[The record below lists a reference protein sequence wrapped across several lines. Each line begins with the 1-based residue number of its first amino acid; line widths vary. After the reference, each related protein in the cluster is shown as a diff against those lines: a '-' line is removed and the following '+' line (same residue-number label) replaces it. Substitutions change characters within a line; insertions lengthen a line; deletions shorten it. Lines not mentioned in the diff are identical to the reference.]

1 MSKRG
6 WILLGTALPVMALLS
21 LLGWAVV
28 RSGGNPGSLGVNS
41 VFGRVNVEAKPA
53 SDFNLELLNGGTLTL
68 SDLRGKVVLVDFWAS
83 WCPPCRQEAQT
94 LAQVYREYAD
104 QPVEFIGVDIW
115 DRREDAL
122 AYINNYNVP
131 YPNGIDEKGTIL
143 INYGVTGIPEKFLI
157 DQNGILRQKLVG
169 PTRADTL
176 RETLDELLA
185 SNTPDASGPTPGSY

>member
-6 WILLGTALPVMALLS
+6 WILLSAAIPVIALFS

-28 RSGGNPGSLGVNS
+28 RSGGNPGGLGVNS
-41 VFGRVNVEAKPA
+41 VFGRVDVESRPA
-53 SDFNLELLNGGTLTL
+53 SDFNLELLNGGALNL

-94 LAQVYREYAD
+94 LAQVYQEYAG
-104 QPVEFIGVDIW
+104 QPVEFVGVDIW

-122 AYINNYNVP
+122 EYLNDYNVP

-143 INYGVTGIPEKFLI
+143 IDYGVTGIPEKFLI
-157 DQNGILRQKLVG
+157 DQNGVLRQKLVG
-169 PTRADTL
+169 PTDPETL
-176 RETLDELLA
+176 RQALDELLA
-185 SNTPDASGPTPGSY
+185 SPPPGASGPATGS

>member
-6 WILLGTALPVMALLS
+6 WILLSTAIPVIALFS

-28 RSGGNPGSLGVNS
+28 RSGGTPGGLGVNN
-41 VFGRVNVEAKPA
+41 VFGRVDVEARPA
-53 SDFNLELLNGGTLTL
+53 SDFNLELLEGGALNL

-94 LAQVYREYAD
+94 LAQVYQEYAD
-104 QPVEFIGVDIW
+104 QPVEFVGVDIW

-122 AYINNYNVP
+122 EYINDYNVP

-143 INYGVTGIPEKFLI
+143 IDYGVTGIPEKFLI
-157 DQNGILRQKLVG
+157 DQNGVLRQKLVG
-169 PTRADTL
+169 PTNPDTL
-176 RETLDELLA
+176 REALDKLLA
-185 SNTPDASGPTPGSY
+185 SNSPDASAPATGSY

>member
-1 MSKRG
+1 LSKRG
-6 WILLGTALPVMALLS
+6 WILLSTAIPVIALLS

-28 RSGGNPGSLGVNS
+28 RSGGNPGGLGVNS
-41 VFGRVNVEAKPA
+41 VFGRVDVSAEPA
-53 SDFNLELLNGGTLTL
+53 SDFTLELLEGGALNL

-94 LAQVYREYAD
+94 LAQVYQEYAD

-122 AYINNYNVP
+122 AYINDYNVP

-143 INYGVTGIPEKFLI
+143 IDYGVTGIPEKFII
-157 DQNGILRQKLVG
+157 DQNGVVRHKLVG
-169 PTRADTL
+169 PTSADTL

-185 SNTPDASGPTPGSY
+185 SNTPAASSPATDY

>member
-1 MSKRG
+1 LSKRG
-6 WILLGTALPVMALLS
+6 WILLSTAIPVIALLS

-28 RSGGNPGSLGVNS
+28 RSGSNPGGLGVNS
-41 VFGRVNVEAKPA
+41 VFGRVGVSAEPA
-53 SDFNLELLNGGTLTL
+53 SDFTLELLEGGALNL

-94 LAQVYREYAD
+94 LAQVYQEYAD
-104 QPVEFIGVDIW
+104 QPVEFVGVDIW

-122 AYINNYNVP
+122 AYINDYNVP

-143 INYGVTGIPEKFLI
+143 IDYGVTGIPEKFII
-157 DQNGILRQKLVG
+157 DQNGVVRHKLVG
-169 PTRADTL
+169 PTSADAL

-185 SNTPDASGPTPGSY
+185 SNTPAASSPATDY

>member
-1 MSKRG
+1 LSKRG

-41 VFGRVNVEAKPA
+41 VFGRVDVPAEPA
-53 SDFNLELLNGGTLTL
+53 SDFTLELLDGGTLNL

-94 LAQVYREYAD
+94 LTQVYQEYAD
-104 QPVEFIGVDIW
+104 QPVEFVGVDIW
-115 DRREDAL
+115 DRQEDAL
-122 AYINNYNVP
+122 AYINEYNVP
-131 YPNGIDEKGTIL
+131 YPNGIDERGTIL
-143 INYGVTGIPEKFLI
+143 IDYGVTGIPEKFII
-157 DQNGILRQKLVG
+157 DQNGVLRQQLVG
-169 PTRADTL
+169 PTSADTL

-185 SNTPDASGPTPGSY
+185 SNTPDASGPPTDY

>member
-1 MSKRG
+1 LSKRG
-6 WILLGTALPVMALLS
+6 WILLSTAIPVIALLS

-28 RSGGNPGSLGVNS
+28 RSGGNPGGLGVNS
-41 VFGRVNVEAKPA
+41 VFGRVDVSAEPA
-53 SDFNLELLNGGTLTL
+53 SDFTVELLEGGALNL

-94 LAQVYREYAD
+94 LAQVYQEYAD

-122 AYINNYNVP
+122 AYINDYNVP

-143 INYGVTGIPEKFLI
+143 IDYGVTGIPEKFII
-157 DQNGILRQKLVG
+157 DQNGVVRHKLVG
-169 PTRADTL
+169 PTSADAL

-185 SNTPDASGPTPGSY
+185 SNTPAASSPATDY

>member
-1 MSKRG
+1 
-6 WILLGTALPVMALLS
+6 MALLS

-41 VFGRVNVEAKPA
+41 VFGRVDVPAEPA
-53 SDFNLELLNGGTLTL
+53 SDFTLELLDGGTLNL

-94 LAQVYREYAD
+94 LAQVYQEYAD
-104 QPVEFIGVDIW
+104 QPVEFVGVDIW

-122 AYINNYNVP
+122 AYINEYNVP
-131 YPNGIDEKGTIL
+131 YPNGIDERGTNL
-143 INYGVTGIPEKFLI
+143 IDYGVTGIPEKFII
-157 DQNGILRQKLVG
+157 DQNGVLRQKLVG
-169 PTRADTL
+169 PTSADTL

-185 SNTPDASGPTPGSY
+185 SNTPDASGPPTDY

>member
-1 MSKRG
+1 LSKRG
-6 WILLGTALPVMALLS
+6 WILLSTAIPVIALLS

-28 RSGGNPGSLGVNS
+28 RYGGNPGGLGVNS
-41 VFGRVNVEAKPA
+41 VFGRVDVSAEPA
-53 SDFNLELLNGGTLTL
+53 SDFTVELLEGGALNL

-94 LAQVYREYAD
+94 LAQVYQEYAD

-122 AYINNYNVP
+122 AYINDYNVP

-143 INYGVTGIPEKFLI
+143 IAYGVTGIPEKFII
-157 DQNGILRQKLVG
+157 DQNGVVRHKLVG
-169 PTRADTL
+169 PTSADTL

-185 SNTPDASGPTPGSY
+185 SNTPAASSPATDY

>member
-41 VFGRVNVEAKPA
+41 VFGRVDVPAEPA
-53 SDFNLELLNGGTLTL
+53 SDFTLELLDGGTLNL

-94 LAQVYREYAD
+94 LAQVYQEYAD
-104 QPVEFIGVDIW
+104 QPVEFVGVDIW

-122 AYINNYNVP
+122 AYINEYNVP
-131 YPNGIDEKGTIL
+131 YPNGIDERGTIL
-143 INYGVTGIPEKFLI
+143 IDYGVTGIPEKFII
-157 DQNGILRQKLVG
+157 DQNGVLRQKLVG
-169 PTRADTL
+169 PTSADTL

-185 SNTPDASGPTPGSY
+185 SNTPDASGLPTDY

>member
-1 MSKRG
+1 LSKRG

-41 VFGRVNVEAKPA
+41 VFGRVDVPAEPA
-53 SDFNLELLNGGTLTL
+53 SDFTLELLDGGTLNL

-94 LAQVYREYAD
+94 LTQVYQEYAD
-104 QPVEFIGVDIW
+104 QPVEFVGVDIW
-115 DRREDAL
+115 DRQEDAL
-122 AYINNYNVP
+122 AYINEYNVP
-131 YPNGIDEKGTIL
+131 YPNGIDERGTIL
-143 INYGVTGIPEKFLI
+143 IDYGVTGIPEKFII
-157 DQNGILRQKLVG
+157 DQNGVLRQQLVG
-169 PTRADTL
+169 PTSADTL

-185 SNTPDASGPTPGSY
+185 SNTPDASGLPTEY

>member
-1 MSKRG
+1 LSKRG

-41 VFGRVNVEAKPA
+41 VFGRVDVPAEPA
-53 SDFNLELLNGGTLTL
+53 SDFTLELLDGGTLNL

-94 LAQVYREYAD
+94 LTQVYQEYAD
-104 QPVEFIGVDIW
+104 QPVEFVGVDIW
-115 DRREDAL
+115 DRRENAL
-122 AYINNYNVP
+122 AYINEYNVP
-131 YPNGIDEKGTIL
+131 YPNGIDERGTIL
-143 INYGVTGIPEKFLI
+143 IDYGVTGIPEKFII
-157 DQNGILRQKLVG
+157 DQNGVLRQQLVG
-169 PTRADTL
+169 PTSADTL

-185 SNTPDASGPTPGSY
+185 SNTPDASGLPTEY